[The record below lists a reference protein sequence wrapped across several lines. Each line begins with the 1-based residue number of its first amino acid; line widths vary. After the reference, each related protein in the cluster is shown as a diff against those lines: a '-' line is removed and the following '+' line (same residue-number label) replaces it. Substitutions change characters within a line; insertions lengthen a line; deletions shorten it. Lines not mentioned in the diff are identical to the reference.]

1 MVVDAEMVDWMRLMV
16 VAGEMVDWMRLM
28 VDAAILH

>member
-1 MVVDAEMVDWMRLMV
+1 VFDAEMVDWMRLMV